1 MNSEGAESGSTL
13 RPCWFW
19 PSEGGRYGRLTVV
32 ASPLDETL
40 NVPAAAEV

>member
-1 MNSEGAESGSTL
+1 MNSEGAEPMLTL

-19 PSEGGRYGRLTVV
+19 PPEGGRYGRLTVV
-32 ASPLDETL
+32 ASPLDEMV